1 MGVRGYA
8 AGFVPWELFQNLFDA
23 ARAHLKSFD
32 TAVFEN
38 CSHCCNH
45 ESLMA
50 LEPYLL
56 QATPQMILE
65 LEGKI
70 KLLEALI
77 LRYERDNPGRFPD
90 PVYLKDGELIEYT
103 FKNIDV
109 HALAKS
115 LGCTIAESLPE
126 A

>member
-1 MGVRGYA
+1 MGVQGYA
-8 AGFVPWELFQNLFDA
+8 TGFVPWELFQNLFDT
-23 ARAHLKSFD
+23 ARATSFD
-32 TAVFEN
+32 EAVFQK

-45 ESLMA
+45 KSLMT
-50 LEPYLL
+50 LEPYLML
-56 QATPQMILE
+56 ATPQMILE
-65 LEGKI
+65 LESKI

-77 LRYERDNPGRFPD
+77 IRYERANPGLFPD
-90 PVYLKDGELIEYT
+90 PVYLKDGELVEYT

-115 LGCTIAESLPE
+115 IGCTVVESLPE